1 MDLKKKLYMNK
12 GHLSSGEVINLAK
25 LGKDMK
31 SKASY
36 ALIRT
41 EAMEVIRMVIPGGK
55 TIAEHSVEGEIT
67 LQCLKGSIEFTIDDR
82 VQNLS
87 KGDWLY
93 LDKKV
98 PHALTA
104 KEDTVLLLTI
114 LFTSPEEN
122 NS

>member
-1 MDLKKKLYMNK
+1 MNR
-12 GHLSSGEVINLAK
+12 GHLNSGETINLGT
-25 LGKDMK
+25 LGKDMDGG
-31 SKASY
+31 ASY

-41 EAMEVIRMVIPGGK
+41 EAMEVIRMVIPEGK

-67 LQCLKGSIEFTIDDR
+67 LQCLKGAVEFMIEGTA
-82 VQNLS
+82 QSLS
-87 KGDWLY
+87 KDDWLH

-98 PHALTA
+98 PHTLKAQ
-104 KEDTVLLLTI
+104 EDTVLLLTI

>member
-1 MDLKKKLYMNK
+1 MNK
-12 GHLSSGEVINLAK
+12 GHLKSGEVID
-25 LGKDMK
+25 LGTLGEDMK
-31 SKASY
+31 AKATY

-41 EAMEVIRMVIPGGK
+41 EAMEVIRMVIPEGR

-67 LQCLKGSIEFTIDDR
+67 VQCLKGTVEFAIENTVR
-82 VQNLS
+82 HLS
-87 KGDWLY
+87 TDDWLH
-93 LDKKV
+93 LDKKE

-104 KEDTVLLLTI
+104 QEDTVLLLTI